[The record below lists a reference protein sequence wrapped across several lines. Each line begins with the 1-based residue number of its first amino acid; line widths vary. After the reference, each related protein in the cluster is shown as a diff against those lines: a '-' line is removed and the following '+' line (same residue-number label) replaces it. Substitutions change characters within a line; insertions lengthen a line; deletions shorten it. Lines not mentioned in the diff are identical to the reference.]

1 MKGEEVMPWIQIYTP
16 QLLGGSLGLSALVA
30 AIPLFIIGICLAGLK
45 MKAHKAGPLA
55 AAAAI
60 AIAIFVWGMP
70 AKLAAL
76 STLQG
81 AAFGLFPVFYIVI
94 TTIFLYNITVKGGQF
109 EIIRASLAGVT
120 ADRRLQALLIAFCFG
135 AFIEGAAGF
144 GTPVAIA
151 GATLVGLGFRP
162 LYAAGVCL
170 VANTAPVAFGA
181 IGIPVVALAG
191 VMGYGDDGMMKLSTM
206 VGRQLPFISVII
218 PFYVILIMVG
228 WKKTVEVLPAIVTCG
243 VSFAVCQWATASY
256 LGPYLP
262 DIISSLVAMVSLV
275 LLLRVWHPKENWTF
289 DHEPEITQREQH
301 DYTVGEVFRAWSP
314 YLALTIMVLL
324 WGIPY
329 IKASL
334 DKSKVMVT
342 VAGLDNM
349 IVKKVSKPED
359 GLKKAE
365 AVKSEI
371 DRQLAAVIPSD
382 PKLAALAAKLTEL
395 KGLEDQIIPVE
406 QGLAGKGAIL
416 TDERNKAFDA
426 IARKKG
432 EIQKMAKELTTS
444 AAPAAASG
452 LPAIAHAGT
461 AQAPVLAKD
470 QFKALDKALGD
481 QLPAK
486 IAAKY
491 NFNFMSAAGTAILIA
506 AFMSALLCGVGLGDT
521 FKILGKTLYDMRYP
535 AITVASV
542 LGLAYVMN
550 AAGMTNCLGLVFTKT
565 GHIFPFIAPFLGWLG
580 VFLTG
585 SDTSSNVLFGGLQKA
600 TAEQLGLSPIL
611 TGAANTSGGVMG
623 KMISPQSLAV
633 ACAATGMVG
642 EEGTLFRFTLKHSL
656 FLTIVVGLI
665 VYIQAYVLP
674 WMIP

>member
-1 MKGEEVMPWIQIYTP
+1 MPWIQIYTP
-16 QLLGGSLGLSALVA
+16 VAGSLGMSALVA
-30 AIPLFIIGICLAGLK
+30 AIPLIVIGVCLAGLK
-45 MKAHKAGPLA
+45 MKAHKAGLLA
-55 AAAAI
+55 VGSAI
-60 AIAIFVWGMP
+60 AIATAVWGMP

-81 AAFGLFPVFYIVI
+81 AAFGLFPVFYIVV

-162 LYAAGVCL
+162 LYAASVCL
-170 VANTAPVAFGA
+170 IANTAPVAFGA

-218 PFYVILIMVG
+218 PLYVIMIMVG
-228 WKKTVEVLPAIVTCG
+228 WKKTMEVLPAIITCG
-243 VSFAVCQWATASY
+243 VTFAVCQWATASY

-275 LLLRVWHPKENWTF
+275 LLLKVWQPKSVWTF
-289 DHEPEITQREQH
+289 DHEPDFAGKEQH
-301 DYTVGEVFRAWSP
+301 HYTAGEVFRAWSP
-314 YLALTIMVLL
+314 YLALTVMVLL
-324 WGIPY
+324 WGIPS

-334 DKSKVMVT
+334 DNSKVLIT

-359 GLKKAE
+359 GLKKIARVNEEIDKQLALLNPADPKQAE
-365 AVKSEI
+365 LAVKL
-371 DRQLAAVIPSD
+371 R
-382 PKLAALAAKLTEL
+382 EL
-395 KGLEDQIIPVE
+395 KGIEDAFLPVE
-406 QGLAGKGAIL
+406 TGLVGKGSVL
-416 TDERNKAFDA
+416 TDERLKACDLVS
-426 IARKKG
+426 KKMTETKKLCG
-432 EIQKMAKELTTS
+432 ELVKINVTMKE
-444 AAPAAASG
+444 
-452 LPAIAHAGT
+452 
-461 AQAPVLAKD
+461 
-470 QFKALDKALGD
+470 QFKPFEKAVAD
-481 QLPAK
+481 QLPIK
-486 IAAKY
+486 LAAKY

-506 AFMSALLCGVGLGDT
+506 AFLSALLCGVGIGDT
-521 FKILGKTLYDMRYP
+521 FRILGKTLYDMRYP
-535 AITVASV
+535 AVTVASV

-656 FLTIVVGLI
+656 FLTVVVGVI
-665 VYIQAYVLP
+665 VYLQAYIIP

>member
-1 MKGEEVMPWIQIYTP
+1 MPWIQSYTP
-16 QLLGGSLGLSALVA
+16 VAGSLGMSALIAV
-30 AIPLFIIGICLAGLK
+30 IPLVVIFVCLAVLK

-55 AAAAI
+55 VASAIGI
-60 AIAIFVWGMP
+60 AIAVWGMP
-70 AKLAAL
+70 AKLAGLAFM
-76 STLQG
+76 QG

-94 TTIFLYNITVKGGQF
+94 TTLFLYNITVKGGQF

-120 ADRRLQALLIAFCFG
+120 GDRRIQALLIAFCFG

-170 VANTAPVAFGA
+170 IANTAPVAFGA

-206 VGRQLPFISVII
+206 VGRQLPFISVFI

-228 WKKTVEVLPAIVTCG
+228 WKKTIEVLPAIIVCG
-243 VSFAVCQWATASY
+243 VTFAVGQWATASY

-262 DIISSLVAMVSLV
+262 DIISSLAAMAALV
-275 LLLRVWHPKENWTF
+275 ILLQFWQPKENYVF
-289 DHEPEITQREQH
+289 DHENHAGDKQQH
-301 DYTVGEVFRAWSP
+301 HYSIAEVFRAWSP

-324 WGIPY
+324 WGIPS
-329 IKASL
+329 IKAEL
-334 DKSKVMVT
+334 DKSKVVIT

-359 GLKKAE
+359 GLKKIDAVTAE
-365 AVKSEI
+365 ADKL
-371 DRQLAAVIPSD
+371 LAALPATE
-382 PKLAALAAKLTEL
+382 PKLATAIAALGGL
-395 KGLEDQIIPVE
+395 KGLEEKLKPVE
-406 QGLAGKGAIL
+406 QGLAGKGAVR
-416 TDERNKAFDA
+416 TEERNAAFNA
-426 IARKKG
+426 IAKQG
-432 EIQKMAKELTTS
+432 ADLQKLVKDDLEKNKL
-444 AAPAAASG
+444 
-452 LPAIAHAGT
+452 
-461 AQAPVLAKD
+461 VAKD
-470 QFKALDKALGD
+470 QFKPLTKALAD
-481 QLPAK
+481 QLPIK
-486 IAAKY
+486 LPAKY

-506 AFMSALLCGVGLGDT
+506 AFLSALLCGVGFGDV
-521 FKILGKTLYDMRYP
+521 FKIAGKTLVDMRFP
-535 AITVASV
+535 ALTVASV

-550 AAGMTNCLGLVFTKT
+550 TSGMTNCLGLVFTKT
-565 GHIFPFIAPFLGWLG
+565 GHWFPLIAPFLGWLG

-600 TAEQLGLSPIL
+600 TAEQLGLNPIL

-633 ACAATGMVG
+633 ATAACGMVG
-642 EEGTLFRFTLKHSL
+642 EEGSLFRFTLKHSI
-656 FLTIVVGLI
+656 FLTVIVGII
-665 VYIQAYVLP
+665 VYVQAYFLQ

>member
-1 MKGEEVMPWIQIYTP
+1 MPWIQIYTP

-60 AIAIFVWGMP
+60 AIAIFIWGMP

-81 AAFGLFPVFYIVI
+81 AAFGLFPVFYIVV

-162 LYAAGVCL
+162 LYAASVCL
-170 VANTAPVAFGA
+170 IANTAPVAFGA

-191 VMGYGDDGMMKLSTM
+191 VMGYGDPGMMKLSTM
-206 VGRQLPFISVII
+206 VGRQLPFISLFI

-228 WKKTVEVLPAIVTCG
+228 WKKTIEVLPAIITCG

-262 DIISSLVAMVSLV
+262 DIISSLAAMVALV
-275 LLLRVWHPKENWTF
+275 LLLKVWHPKDVWTF
-289 DHEPEITQREQH
+289 DHEPDFAGKEQH
-301 DYTVGEVFRAWSP
+301 HYTAGEVFRAWAP

-324 WGIPY
+324 WGIPS
-329 IKASL
+329 IKTAL

-342 VAGLDNM
+342 VEGLDNM
-349 IVKKVSKPED
+349 IVKKVSKPAD
-359 GLKKAE
+359 GVKKAE
-365 AVKSEI
+365 TVTAEI
-371 DRQLAAVIPSD
+371 DRQLAVLSPSD
-382 PKLAALAAKLTEL
+382 AKQAALAAKLVEL
-395 KGLEDQIIPVE
+395 KGLEQQIIPVE
-406 QGLAGKGAIL
+406 QGLAGQGAVL
-416 TDERNKAFDA
+416 TDDRLKGFNALAKKKDE
-426 IARKKG
+426 IAKL
-432 EIQKMAKELTTS
+432 AKEMT
-444 AAPAAASG
+444 AAPQAAA
-452 LPAIAHAGT
+452 AGT
-461 AQAPVLAKD
+461 PTPANAAPVPAPSLAKD
-470 QFKALDKALGD
+470 QLKPLDKALAD
-481 QLPAK
+481 QLPIK
-486 IAAKY
+486 LAAKY
-491 NFNFMSAAGTAILIA
+491 AFNFMSAAGTAILIA
-506 AFMSALLCGVGLGDT
+506 AFLSALICGVGFGDI
-521 FKILGKTLYDMRYP
+521 FRILGKTLHDMRYP
-535 AITVASV
+535 AVTVASV

-600 TAEQLGLSPIL
+600 TAEQLGLNP
-611 TGAANTSGGVMG
+611 
-623 KMISPQSLAV
+623 
-633 ACAATGMVG
+633 
-642 EEGTLFRFTLKHSL
+642 
-656 FLTIVVGLI
+656 
-665 VYIQAYVLP
+665 
-674 WMIP
+674 